1 MSRLLALVAAAGCAA
16 SLFAAVTSASS
27 PVRLGTVPFRGIR
40 PDRWEGIAIYRD
52 LRYGPRGD
60 APGEGKGYRSPM
72 TGQTPDGRWY
82 HTHRTGQ
89 FFDLIVSEKGY
100 SPDAPVYVNLHGGA
114 WSQAFDK
121 DGESMWYLKRYADA
135 GFVVVNADYMMPM
148 DVLDVSR
155 TPERNPEATFLTI
168 LRDID
173 TLAGHLKDDLLPTI
187 GVRPAKFAIGGG
199 SAGAHIAALYGYDQA
214 NPAHLGAGL
223 RHDYPVGLVINV
235 VGPTD
240 LASDDFTKPILT
252 GETGVFTMFDR
263 PTVDRFVT
271 LLGWLTDDDLR
282 GRIARGDIEGAR
294 RVLARFS
301 PNRMVT
307 KDSPPTVFAYCRR
320 FPWSDTDGCVPTST
334 YHDLESRL
342 TAAGVPHRGD
352 LRSWR
357 IHGWLRAGYEQWVVD
372 SARELL
378 DLYPLSCCPVA
389 N

>member
-1 MSRLLALVAAAGCAA
+1 M
-16 SLFAAVTSASS
+16 
-27 PVRLGTVPFRGIR
+27 RLGTVPFRGIR

-52 LRYGPRGD
+52 LRYGPRDD

-89 FFDLIVSEKGY
+89 FFDLIVPEKGY
-100 SPDAPVYVNLHGGA
+100 SPDAPVYVNFHGGA

-155 TPERNPEATFLTI
+155 APERNPEATFLTI

-173 TLAGHLKDDLLPTI
+173 TLAGHLKDDLLPAI
-187 GVRPAKFAIGGG
+187 GVRPTKFAIGGG

-214 NPAHLGAGL
+214 NPAHLGVGL
-223 RHDYPVGLVINV
+223 RHDYPVGVVVDV

-240 LASDDFTKPILT
+240 LASDDFTAPFLR
-252 GETGVFTMFDR
+252 GEVGALTMFDKGMM
-263 PTVDRFVT
+263 DRFVT

-282 GRIARGDIEGAR
+282 GRIGRGDIDGVR
-294 RVLARFS
+294 GVLARFS

-307 KDSPPTVFAYCRR
+307 KDSPPTVLAYCRK
-320 FPWSDTDGCVPTST
+320 FPWSDTDGCIPTST
-334 YHDLESRL
+334 YYDLKSRL
-342 TAAGVPHRGD
+342 ETAGVPHRGD

-372 SARELL
+372 SARELF
-378 DLYPLSCCPVA
+378 DGTI
-389 N
+389 